1 MHKVCHVTSVHESD
15 DLRIFDKECISLAK
29 NKDMKVYLVARGESR
44 IEQRVSVIG
53 AGEAPESRIK
63 RALSFLKKAH

>member
-44 IEQRVSVIG
+44 IEQGVSVIG
-53 AGEAPESRIK
+53 AGC
-63 RALSFLKKAH
+63 

>member
-44 IEQRVSVIG
+44 IEQGVSVD
-53 AGEAPESRIK
+53 
-63 RALSFLKKAH
+63 F